1 MWQSVAMTLL
11 CCPVT
16 GVPAIVF
23 ASQVQSKQ
31 QVGDIAGALKA
42 SKNAKLWCWISVAT
56 GLIMYVLTVIFLA
69 LFAAFISQANHR
81 LE

>member
-1 MWQSVAMTLL
+1 MWQAVAMTLL

-31 QVGDIAGALKA
+31 QHGDIAGALQA
-42 SKNAKLWCWISVAT
+42 SKNAKLWCWISVIV
-56 GLIMYVLTVIFLA
+56 GVVMYVLTAIGMVALVGLA
-69 LFAAFISQANHR
+69 SHVH
-81 LE
+81 